1 MGRRRHPSE
10 GGGDDEEQEPGIRG
24 GTEVPEGFPS
34 DVEQESDEDEP
45 LLPDIRV
52 VTLAVNVDSEDDAGE
67 VRVHMDGVGYYEGL
81 GMIVSALFQCVQ
93 DPFSV
98 YGYDDRE

>member
-1 MGRRRHPSE
+1 MGRRKHPSE
-10 GGGDDEEQEPGIRG
+10 GGGEDEEQEPGIRG

-34 DVEQESDEDEP
+34 DVEQEDDP
-45 LLPDIRV
+45 ILPDIRV
-52 VTLAVNVDSEDDAGE
+52 VTLAVNVDLNDDDAGE

-98 YGYDDRE
+98 NNYDDRE